1 MPEID
6 ATLGAGIGLGFAFT
20 ASFASAVGLSL
31 IKKAHNIKKAER
43 SRKFTGPAKGLVV
56 CGNFLLTFVSSSFDL
71 VAMLFAPIELLS
83 PVAGVTLILNIFV
96 APCIVHEKVHTVDLL
111 SAAVMVPGLVMS
123 IIFGPTGEQK
133 MTTELLEERM
143 GRSPWV
149 AFELLVATLL
159 LACLLV
165 FRPRLGSWHHLL
177 STRRGRL
184 SRSTERRVVITT
196 TMPRLVK
203 LPPGPPRVCRPA
215 FCGGLFELC
224 GLFATLCWY
233 AVQAEGL

>member
-149 AFELLVATLL
+149 AFELLVAVLL

-165 FRPRLGSWHHLL
+165 FKASSRILASPAVDP
-177 STRRGRL
+177 
-184 SRSTERRVVITT
+184 SRSSESFHGTSGSDHDDDVEAGEIAAGATPGLPSGVLW
-196 TMPRLVK
+196 RLVRA
-203 LPPGPPRVCRPA
+203 LRP
-215 FCGGLFELC
+215 FCNPVLVRG
-224 GLFATLCWY
+224 AS
-233 AVQAEGL
+233 